1 MIQYLIIMKYSIILT
16 FASSLLI
23 YDSTCYGDACQIN
36 GLSQE
41 ELKNLSYDPPRNEL
55 LSEAQ
60 DKKAWQTFVE
70 TYEVPVGKVQDWY
83 NSIRDKDSADAAAD
97 AFKRDVLPIL
107 KKLTGRS
114 ADIKKQVLAIPAS
127 SEMQKLILSRILTLQ
142 SRLLIIFLPMQDS
155 KKSSSDAYYHGSEKL
170 FDIFLGL
177 TSTTAMDISRF
188 SETQNEDQES
198 IEAAF
203 KEPWTETSSS

>member
-1 MIQYLIIMKYSIILT
+1 MIQSTTIAFL
-16 FASSLLI
+16 SSAFI
-23 YDSTCYGDACQIN
+23 YFSVCQGDICQIN
-36 GLSQE
+36 GLSPE
-41 ELKNLSYDPPRNEL
+41 DLKNLSYDPPRNEL

-83 NSIRDKDSADAAAD
+83 NSIRDKDSADAAA
-97 AFKRDVLPIL
+97 DVLPIL

-177 TSTTAMDISRF
+177 TSTTAMDISKF
-188 SETQNEDQES
+188 IENQNEDQES

>member
-70 TYEVPVGKVQDWY
+70 TYEIPVGKVQNWY
-83 NSIRDKDSADAAAD
+83 NSIVDKNSADAAAKS
-97 AFKRDVLPIL
+97 FSTEVSP
-107 KKLTGRS
+107 
-114 ADIKKQVLAIPAS
+114 IPAS
-127 SEMQKLILSRILTLQ
+127 SEMQKFILLRILQLQ
-142 SRLLIIFLPMQDS
+142 SRLLVIFLPMQSEREMDDNTCYRG
-155 KKSSSDAYYHGSEKL
+155 SDLL
-170 FDIFLGL
+170 FDTILEP
-177 TSTTAMDISRF
+177 TAQSALDVAKFIDSR
-188 SETQNEDQES
+188 NESQEH
-198 IEAAF
+198 IEASF
-203 KEPWTETSSS
+203 KEPWFTSAE

>member
-1 MIQYLIIMKYSIILT
+1 MIQSTTIAFL
-16 FASSLLI
+16 SSAFI
-23 YDSTCYGDACQIN
+23 YFSVCQGDICQIN
-36 GLSQE
+36 GLSPE
-41 ELKNLSYDPPRNEL
+41 DLKNLSYDPPRNEL

-97 AFKRDVLPIL
+97 AFLPIL

-177 TSTTAMDISRF
+177 TSTTAMDISKF
-188 SETQNEDQES
+188 IETQNEDQES

>member
-1 MIQYLIIMKYSIILT
+1 MIQSTTIAFL
-16 FASSLLI
+16 SSAFI
-23 YDSTCYGDACQIN
+23 YFSVCQGDICQIN
-36 GLSQE
+36 GLSPE

-127 SEMQKLILSRILTLQ
+127 SEMQKFIFLRISQLQ
-142 SRLLIIFLPMQDS
+142 GRLLIIFLPMQNEEKAS
-155 KKSSSDAYYHGSEKL
+155 PETCYRGSTKL
-170 FDIFLGL
+170 FEIILGL
-177 TSTTAMDISRF
+177 TSPSMIDISKF
-188 SETQNEDQES
+188 IESQNESQES
-198 IEAAF
+198 FETVF
-203 KEPWTETSSS
+203 KESWPETPSA

>member
-1 MIQYLIIMKYSIILT
+1 MIQSTTIAFL
-16 FASSLLI
+16 SSAFI
-23 YDSTCYGDACQIN
+23 YFSVCQGDICQIN
-36 GLSQE
+36 GLSPE
-41 ELKNLSYDPPRNEL
+41 DLKNLSYDPPRNEL

-70 TYEVPVGKVQDWY
+70 TYEIPVGKVQNWY
-83 NSIRDKDSADAAAD
+83 NSIVDKNSADAAAKS
-97 AFKRDVLPIL
+97 FSTEVSPIL

-177 TSTTAMDISRF
+177 TSTTAMDISKF
-188 SETQNEDQES
+188 IENQNEDQES

>member
-1 MIQYLIIMKYSIILT
+1 MKYSIILT

-70 TYEVPVGKVQDWY
+70 TYEVPVGKYRIGIIPSGIKIPLMLQPMR
-83 NSIRDKDSADAAAD
+83 SREMSCP
-97 AFKRDVLPIL
+97 FL
-107 KKLTGRS
+107 KS
-114 ADIKKQVLAIPAS
+114 
-127 SEMQKLILSRILTLQ
+127 
-142 SRLLIIFLPMQDS
+142 
-155 KKSSSDAYYHGSEKL
+155 
-170 FDIFLGL
+170 
-177 TSTTAMDISRF
+177 
-188 SETQNEDQES
+188 
-198 IEAAF
+198 
-203 KEPWTETSSS
+203 

>member
-1 MIQYLIIMKYSIILT
+1 MIQSTTIAFL
-16 FASSLLI
+16 SSAFI
-23 YDSTCYGDACQIN
+23 YFSVCQGDICQIN
-36 GLSQE
+36 GLSPE
-41 ELKNLSYDPPRNEL
+41 DLKNLSYDPPRNEL

-70 TYEVPVGKVQDWY
+70 TYEAPVGKVQDWY

-127 SEMQKLILSRILTLQ
+127 SEMQKFIFLRISQLQ
-142 SRLLIIFLPMQDS
+142 GRLLIIFLPMQNEEKAS
-155 KKSSSDAYYHGSEKL
+155 PETCYRGSTKL
-170 FDIFLGL
+170 FEIILGL
-177 TSTTAMDISRF
+177 TSPSMIDISKF
-188 SETQNEDQES
+188 IESQNESQES
-198 IEAAF
+198 FETVF
-203 KEPWTETSSS
+203 KESWPETPSA

>member
-1 MIQYLIIMKYSIILT
+1 MIQSTTIAFL
-16 FASSLLI
+16 SSAFI
-23 YDSTCYGDACQIN
+23 YFSVCQGDICQIN
-36 GLSQE
+36 GLSPE
-41 ELKNLSYDPPRNEL
+41 DLKNLSYDPPRNEL

-70 TYEVPVGKVQDWY
+70 TYEAPVGKVQDWY

-97 AFKRDVLPIL
+97 AFKRDVLPTL

-142 SRLLIIFLPMQDS
+142 SRLLIIFLPMQNS
-155 KKSSSDAYYHGSEKL
+155 KKSSSDACYHGSEKL

-177 TSTTAMDISRF
+177 TSTTAMDISKF
-188 SETQNEDQES
+188 IETQNEDQES

>member
-1 MIQYLIIMKYSIILT
+1 MIQSTTIAFL
-16 FASSLLI
+16 SSAFI
-23 YDSTCYGDACQIN
+23 YFSVCQGDICQIN
-36 GLSQE
+36 GLSPE
-41 ELKNLSYDPPRNEL
+41 DLKNLSYDPPRNEL

-127 SEMQKLILSRILTLQ
+127 SEMQKFIFLRISRLQ
-142 SRLLIIFLPMQDS
+142 GRLLIIFLPMQNEEKAS
-155 KKSSSDAYYHGSEKL
+155 PETCYRGSTKL
-170 FDIFLGL
+170 FEIILGL
-177 TSTTAMDISRF
+177 TSPSMIDISKF
-188 SETQNEDQES
+188 IESQNESQES
-198 IEAAF
+198 FETVF
-203 KEPWTETSSS
+203 KESWPETPSA

>member
-1 MIQYLIIMKYSIILT
+1 MIQSTTIAFL
-16 FASSLLI
+16 SSAFI
-23 YDSTCYGDACQIN
+23 YFSVCQGDICQIN
-36 GLSQE
+36 GLSPE
-41 ELKNLSYDPPRNEL
+41 DLKNLSYDPPRNEL

-127 SEMQKLILSRILTLQ
+127 SEMQKFIFLRISQLQ
-142 SRLLIIFLPMQDS
+142 SRLLVIFLPMQSEREMDDNTCYRG
-155 KKSSSDAYYHGSEKL
+155 SDLL
-170 FDIFLGL
+170 FDTILEP
-177 TSTTAMDISRF
+177 TAQSALDVAKFIDSR
-188 SETQNEDQES
+188 NESQEH
-198 IEAAF
+198 IEASF
-203 KEPWTETSSS
+203 KEPWFTSAE

>member
-70 TYEVPVGKVQDWY
+70 TYEIPVGKVQNWY
-83 NSIRDKDSADAAAD
+83 NSIVDKNSADAAAKS
-97 AFKRDVLPIL
+97 FSTEVSPIL
-107 KKLTGRS
+107 KKLTGPA
-114 ADIKKQVLAIPAS
+114 ADMK
-127 SEMQKLILSRILTLQ
+127 
-142 SRLLIIFLPMQDS
+142 
-155 KKSSSDAYYHGSEKL
+155 
-170 FDIFLGL
+170 
-177 TSTTAMDISRF
+177 SRF
-188 SETQNEDQES
+188 YLFLLHPRCKNLFFCAFFSFKAVCWSFSYLCRVKGKWTTTPVTEAVIFFS
-198 IEAAF
+198 ILF
-203 KEPWTETSSS
+203 WNLQLNQPWTLPNSLIPGMNPKSI

>member
-1 MIQYLIIMKYSIILT
+1 MIQSTTIAFL
-16 FASSLLI
+16 SSAFI
-23 YDSTCYGDACQIN
+23 YFSVCQGDICQIN
-36 GLSQE
+36 GLSPE
-41 ELKNLSYDPPRNEL
+41 DLKNLSYDPPRNEL

-177 TSTTAMDISRF
+177 TSTTAMDISNLLKLKMKTRKALKQL
-188 SETQNEDQES
+188 SKNHGQRHHLLKKQVT
-198 IEAAF
+198 
-203 KEPWTETSSS
+203 

>member
-1 MIQYLIIMKYSIILT
+1 MIQSTTIAFL
-16 FASSLLI
+16 SSAFI
-23 YDSTCYGDACQIN
+23 YFSVCQGDICQIN
-36 GLSQE
+36 GLSPE
-41 ELKNLSYDPPRNEL
+41 DLKNLSYDPPKNEL

-127 SEMQKLILSRILTLQ
+127 SEMQKFIFLRISQLQ
-142 SRLLIIFLPMQDS
+142 GRLLIIFLPMQNEEKAS
-155 KKSSSDAYYHGSEKL
+155 PETCYRGSTKL
-170 FDIFLGL
+170 FEIILGL
-177 TSTTAMDISRF
+177 TSPSMIDISKF
-188 SETQNEDQES
+188 IESQNESQES
-198 IEAAF
+198 FETVF
-203 KEPWTETSSS
+203 KESWPETPSA

>member
-1 MIQYLIIMKYSIILT
+1 MIQSTTIAFL
-16 FASSLLI
+16 SSAFI
-23 YDSTCYGDACQIN
+23 YFSVCQGDICQIN
-36 GLSQE
+36 GLSPE
-41 ELKNLSYDPPRNEL
+41 DLKNLSYDPPRNEL

-127 SEMQKLILSRILTLQ
+127 SEMQKFIFLRISQLQ
-142 SRLLIIFLPMQDS
+142 GRLLIIFLPMQNEEKAS
-155 KKSSSDAYYHGSEKL
+155 PETCYRGSTKL
-170 FDIFLGL
+170 FEIILGL
-177 TSTTAMDISRF
+177 TSPSMIDISKF
-188 SETQNEDQES
+188 IESQNESQES
-198 IEAAF
+198 FETVF
-203 KEPWTETSSS
+203 KESWPETPSA

>member
-1 MIQYLIIMKYSIILT
+1 MIQSTTIAFL
-16 FASSLLI
+16 SSAFI
-23 YDSTCYGDACQIN
+23 YFSVCQGDICQIN
-36 GLSQE
+36 GLSPE
-41 ELKNLSYDPPRNEL
+41 DLKNLSYAPPRNEL

-127 SEMQKLILSRILTLQ
+127 SEMQKFIFLRISQLQ
-142 SRLLIIFLPMQDS
+142 GRLLIIFLPMQNEEKAS
-155 KKSSSDAYYHGSEKL
+155 PETCYRGSTKL
-170 FDIFLGL
+170 FEIILGL
-177 TSTTAMDISRF
+177 TSPSMIDISKF
-188 SETQNEDQES
+188 IESQNESQES
-198 IEAAF
+198 FETVF
-203 KEPWTETSSS
+203 KESWPETPSA

>member
-1 MIQYLIIMKYSIILT
+1 MIQSTTIAFL
-16 FASSLLI
+16 SSAFI
-23 YDSTCYGDACQIN
+23 YFSVCQGDICQIN
-36 GLSQE
+36 GLSPE
-41 ELKNLSYDPPRNEL
+41 DLKNLSYDPPRNEL

-170 FDIFLGL
+170 FTYF
-177 TSTTAMDISRF
+177 
-188 SETQNEDQES
+188 
-198 IEAAF
+198 
-203 KEPWTETSSS
+203 

>member
-70 TYEVPVGKVQDWY
+70 TYEIPVGKVQNWY
-83 NSIRDKDSADAAAD
+83 NSIVDKNSADAAAKS
-97 AFKRDVLPIL
+97 FSTEVSPIL
-107 KKLTGRS
+107 KKLTGFA
-114 ADIKKQVLAIPAS
+114 ADMKAGSIYPSITGNAEIYSFAHSPAS
-127 SEMQKLILSRILTLQ
+127 K
-142 SRLLIIFLPMQDS
+142 P
-155 KKSSSDAYYHGSEKL
+155 SSGYFPSHAE
-170 FDIFLGL
+170 
-177 TSTTAMDISRF
+177 
-188 SETQNEDQES
+188 
-198 IEAAF
+198 
-203 KEPWTETSSS
+203 

>member
-1 MIQYLIIMKYSIILT
+1 MKYSIILT

-70 TYEVPVGKVQDWY
+70 TYEIRSEERRVGKEC
-83 NSIRDKDSADAAAD
+83 
-97 AFKRDVLPIL
+97 
-107 KKLTGRS
+107 RS
-114 ADIKKQVLAIPAS
+114 RWSP
-127 SEMQKLILSRILTLQ
+127 
-142 SRLLIIFLPMQDS
+142 
-155 KKSSSDAYYHGSEKL
+155 YH
-170 FDIFLGL
+170 
-177 TSTTAMDISRF
+177 
-188 SETQNEDQES
+188 
-198 IEAAF
+198 
-203 KEPWTETSSS
+203 

>member
-70 TYEVPVGKVQDWY
+70 TYEIPVGKVQNWY
-83 NSIRDKDSADAAAD
+83 NSIVDKKFRRRSGKIFFLRKFHLSLKNLQDP
-97 AFKRDVLPIL
+97 LPI
-107 KKLTGRS
+107 
-114 ADIKKQVLAIPAS
+114 
-127 SEMQKLILSRILTLQ
+127 
-142 SRLLIIFLPMQDS
+142 
-155 KKSSSDAYYHGSEKL
+155 
-170 FDIFLGL
+170 
-177 TSTTAMDISRF
+177 
-188 SETQNEDQES
+188 
-198 IEAAF
+198 
-203 KEPWTETSSS
+203 

>member
-1 MIQYLIIMKYSIILT
+1 MIQSTTIAFL
-16 FASSLLI
+16 SSAFI
-23 YDSTCYGDACQIN
+23 YFSVCQGDICQIN
-36 GLSQE
+36 GLSPE
-41 ELKNLSYDPPRNEL
+41 DLKNLSYDPPRNEL

-127 SEMQKLILSRILTLQ
+127 SEMQKFIFLRISQLQ
-142 SRLLIIFLPMQDS
+142 GRLLIIFLPMQNEEKAS
-155 KKSSSDAYYHGSEKL
+155 PETCYRGSTKL
-170 FDIFLGL
+170 FEIILGL
-177 TSTTAMDISRF
+177 TSPSMIDISKF
-188 SETQNEDQES
+188 IESQNESRES
-198 IEAAF
+198 FETVF
-203 KEPWTETSSS
+203 KESWPETPSA

>member
-1 MIQYLIIMKYSIILT
+1 MIQSTTVAFL
-16 FASSLLI
+16 SSAFI
-23 YDSTCYGDACQIN
+23 YFSVCQGDICQIN
-36 GLSQE
+36 GLSPE
-41 ELKNLSYDPPRNEL
+41 DLKNLSYDPPRNEL

-127 SEMQKLILSRILTLQ
+127 SEMQKFIFLRISQLQ
-142 SRLLIIFLPMQDS
+142 GRLLIIFLPMQNEEKAS
-155 KKSSSDAYYHGSEKL
+155 PETCYRGSTKL
-170 FDIFLGL
+170 FEIILGL
-177 TSTTAMDISRF
+177 TSPSMIDISKF
-188 SETQNEDQES
+188 IESQNESQES
-198 IEAAF
+198 FETVF
-203 KEPWTETSSS
+203 KESWPETPSA

>member
-1 MIQYLIIMKYSIILT
+1 MIQSTTIAFL
-16 FASSLLI
+16 SSAFI
-23 YDSTCYGDACQIN
+23 YFSVCQGDICQIN
-36 GLSQE
+36 GLSPE
-41 ELKNLSYDPPRNEL
+41 DLKNLSYDPPRNEL

-127 SEMQKLILSRILTLQ
+127 SEMQTFIFLRISQLQ
-142 SRLLIIFLPMQDS
+142 GRLLIIFLPMQNEEKAS
-155 KKSSSDAYYHGSEKL
+155 PETCYRGSTKL
-170 FDIFLGL
+170 FEIILGL
-177 TSTTAMDISRF
+177 TSPVSYTHLTLPTKL
-188 SETQNEDQES
+188 EV
-198 IEAAF
+198 
-203 KEPWTETSSS
+203 

>member
-70 TYEVPVGKVQDWY
+70 TYEIPVGKVQNWY
-83 NSIRDKDSADAAAD
+83 NSIVDKNSADAAAKS
-97 AFKRDVLPIL
+97 FSTEVSPIL
-107 KKLTGRS
+107 KKLTGS
-114 ADIKKQVLAIPAS
+114 AADMKKQVLSIPAS
-127 SEMQKLILSRILTLQ
+127 PEMQKFLSSFRYHE
-142 SRLLIIFLPMQDS
+142 RLLRS
-155 KKSSSDAYYHGSEKL
+155 EAGRGSVQGRLSCKNHRVWSH
-170 FDIFLGL
+170 L
-177 TSTTAMDISRF
+177 TYAPAVRP
-188 SETQNEDQES
+188 QNRGVLS
-198 IEAAF
+198 
-203 KEPWTETSSS
+203 WLRN

>member
-1 MIQYLIIMKYSIILT
+1 MIQSTTIAFL
-16 FASSLLI
+16 SSAFI
-23 YDSTCYGDACQIN
+23 YFSVCQGDICQIN
-36 GLSQE
+36 GLSPE
-41 ELKNLSYDPPRNEL
+41 DLKNLSYDPPRNEL

-70 TYEVPVGKVQDWY
+70 TYEAPVGKVQDWY

-142 SRLLIIFLPMQDS
+142 SRLLIIFLPMQNS
-155 KKSSSDAYYHGSEKL
+155 KKSSSDACYHGSEKL

-177 TSTTAMDISRF
+177 TSTTAMDISKF
-188 SETQNEDQES
+188 IENQNEDRES

>member
-1 MIQYLIIMKYSIILT
+1 MIQSTTIAFL
-16 FASSLLI
+16 SSAFI
-23 YDSTCYGDACQIN
+23 YFSVCQGDICQIN
-36 GLSQE
+36 GLSPE
-41 ELKNLSYDPPRNEL
+41 DLKNLSYDPPRNEL

-127 SEMQKLILSRILTLQ
+127 SEMEKLILSRILTLQ

-177 TSTTAMDISRF
+177 TSTTAMDISKF
-188 SETQNEDQES
+188 IETQNEDQES

>member
-1 MIQYLIIMKYSIILT
+1 MIQSTTIAFL
-16 FASSLLI
+16 SSAFI
-23 YDSTCYGDACQIN
+23 YFSVCQGDICQIN
-36 GLSQE
+36 GLSPE
-41 ELKNLSYDPPRNEL
+41 DLKNLSYDPPRN
-55 LSEAQ
+55 EAQ

-177 TSTTAMDISRF
+177 TSTTAMDISKF
-188 SETQNEDQES
+188 IENQNEDQES